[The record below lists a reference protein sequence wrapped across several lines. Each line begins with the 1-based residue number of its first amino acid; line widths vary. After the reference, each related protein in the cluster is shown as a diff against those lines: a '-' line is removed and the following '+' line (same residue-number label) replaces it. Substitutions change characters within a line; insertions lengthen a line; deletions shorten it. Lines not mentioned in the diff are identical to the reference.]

1 MKKHVKL
8 FEDHDHDD
16 PGAIKTWT
24 FLMAWFMQDV
34 RNMLLDGSTIGDRIQ
49 TLIDAAK
56 RNGVDPK
63 TITPSTD
70 GAGTPTLDL
79 RASSSSFLAIL
90 YDLVEAGI
98 IDEDIEDLEEVI
110 PMFLKVERG
119 GGWNPFD
126 DDHDY

>member
-24 FLMAWFMQDV
+24 FLMAWFMQDN